1 MNRAL
6 VFFDTF
12 IIGLLLYLGVSK
24 WIVVK
29 SKDVIVVYSQSKNSS
44 QKKGHSTNQIDYLEE
59 GLISHNPKITPNRN
73 RTNEW
78 ETSIPKN
85 NSEVQIIRKTKRIS
99 FD

>member
-6 VFFDTF
+6 IFFDTF
-12 IIGLLLYLGVSK
+12 IICLLLYVGVSR
-24 WIVVK
+24 WMEGTN
-29 SKDVIVVYSQSKNSS
+29 KDVIVIYSQPNNAS
-44 QKKGHSTNQIDYLEE
+44 QMKGHSTNQIDYLEE
-59 GLISHNPKITPNRN
+59 GLISHNPKITPTRN

-85 NSEVQIIRKTKRIS
+85 NREVQIIRKTKRIS